1 MMKKLLR
8 LLLVDD
14 EKLILRGLEETYDWE
29 SMGYEVVG
37 TALDGDIALEMLE
50 DTMPDIIITDISM
63 KRVNG
68 LELMEETKRRNPN
81 IEFVVLSAYKDF
93 EYAQE
98 AIRNG
103 ALQYL
108 IKPMPDQELSKV
120 MDEVYDKCMTKKME
134 KESYTSWKKF
144 LLEDKNNFLSI
155 MTKKYLDEGMETEEL
170 EKIYQGLGMKD
181 FLNRKIVVVCA
192 DLEPAYQ
199 IIHQEEYNEKRH
211 VLGRMMKGA
220 LEERF
225 EIQYFTLTDG
235 CQVYILFLKEQANGL
250 LIKNIV
256 WKIEKELMNVCVSSI
271 SNCYNG
277 LREMKQAYHEALEFF
292 EIACEAG
299 ASALTFSENTQ
310 ISNIPRYSIDIEN
323 QLLQAIR
330 SEDEKQ
336 LKKACE
342 RFVYLLPDEEKGK
355 IYLHRLMMRVE
366 ILLVESENMSL
377 GFQKNFENFYS
388 YLPRFQLT
396 KLIDLAYKLLQEII
410 QQKKLNV
417 SKVSETLFQDYIKQA
432 VIYVKEHLAD
442 EELSVSKVAEWVHLN
457 PVYFGRVFK
466 TVYGMSLKKY
476 ILDLRIEKAK
486 ELLTEG
492 NYNITIIGSLVGIPN
507 SSYFTKIFRENTGKL
522 PSDYQKG

>member
-1 MMKKLLR
+1 MEKLLR

-29 SMGYEVVG
+29 SMGYEIVG
-37 TALDGDIALEMLE
+37 TALDGDIALGMLE
-50 DTMPDIIITDISM
+50 EAAPDIIMTDISM

-68 LELMEETKRRNPN
+68 LQLMEETKKRNPD
-81 IEFVVLSAYKDF
+81 IEFVVLSAYRDF

-108 IKPMPDQELSKV
+108 IKPMSDQELSKV
-120 MDEVYDKCMTKKME
+120 MEEVYDKCMAKKQE
-134 KESYTSWKKF
+134 REDYSSWKKL
-144 LLEDKNNFLSI
+144 LLEDKNNFLSV
-155 MTKKYLDEGMETEEL
+155 MTQKYLDEGMREEEL
-170 EKIYQGLGMKD
+170 EKVYTGLGMEE
-181 FLNRKIVVVCA
+181 FLTRKIVVVCA

-199 IIHQEEYNEKRH
+199 MIRQEEYNEKRH
-211 VLGRMMKGA
+211 VLGCMLKSA

-225 EIQYFTLTDG
+225 DIQCFGLMDG
-235 CQVYILFLKEQANGL
+235 CQVYLLFLKEKTDGL
-250 LIKNIV
+250 MIRNIV
-256 WKIEKELMNVCVSSI
+256 WRIEKELMNVCVSSI

-277 LREMKQAYHEALEFF
+277 LEGMKQAYHEALEFF

-299 ASALTFSENTQ
+299 ASALTFSMDVKVPGV
-310 ISNIPRYSIDIEN
+310 PRYSIDIEN

-330 SEDEKQ
+330 SEDGLQ

-342 RFVYLLPDEEKGK
+342 RFVYLLPDEDKGK
-355 IYLHRLMMRVE
+355 VYLHRLMMRVE
-366 ILLVESENMSL
+366 VLLVESENL
-377 GFQKNFENFYS
+377 TQEFQKSFENFYG

-410 QQKKLNV
+410 QQKKQNV
-417 SKVSETLFQDYIKQA
+417 SRTSETMFQDYIKQA
-432 VIYVKEHLAD
+432 VIFVKEHLAD
-442 EELSVSKVAEWVHLN
+442 EQLSVSQVAEWVHLN

-466 TVYGMSLKKY
+466 TVQGMSLKKY
-476 ILDLRIEKAK
+476 IMDLRIERAK

-492 NYNITIIGSLVGIPN
+492 TYNITMIGGMVGIPN

>member
-1 MMKKLLR
+1 MKKMLR

-29 SMGYEVVG
+29 NMGYEIVG

-50 DTMPDIIITDISM
+50 EAEPDIIMTDISM

-68 LELMEETKRRNPN
+68 LQLMEETKKRNPD

-108 IKPMPDQELSKV
+108 IKPMSDEELSKV
-120 MDEVYDKCMTKKME
+120 MDEIYGKCMAKKQE
-134 KESYTSWKKF
+134 KENYSSWKKY
-144 LLEDKNNFLSI
+144 LLEDKNNFLSV
-155 MTKKYLDEGMETEEL
+155 MTKKYLDEGMQTEEL
-170 EKIYQGLGMKD
+170 EKIYRGLGMED

-199 IIHQEEYNEKRH
+199 IIRQEEYNEKRH
-211 VLGRMMKGA
+211 VLGRMMKSA

-225 EIQYFTLTDG
+225 DIQCFGLADG
-235 CQVYILFLKEQANGL
+235 CQVYILFLKEKTDGL

-256 WKIEKELMNVCVSSI
+256 WRIEKELKNVCVSSI

-277 LREMKQAYHEALEFF
+277 LGEMKQAYHEALEFF

-299 ASALTFSENTQ
+299 ASALTFSMDTR
-310 ISNIPRYSIDIEN
+310 IPNIPRYSIDIEN

-330 SEDEKQ
+330 SEDEQQ
-336 LKKACE
+336 LKKVCE

-366 ILLVESENMSL
+366 ILLVESESMSQE
-377 GFQKNFENFYS
+377 FQKSFENFYS
-388 YLPRFQLT
+388 YLSRFQLT

-410 QQKKLNV
+410 QKKKENV
-417 SKVSETLFQDYIKQA
+417 SRTSETLFQDYIKQA
-432 VIYVKEHLAD
+432 AIYVKEHLAD
-442 EELSVSKVAEWVHLN
+442 EQLSVSQVAEWVHLN

-466 TVYGMSLKKY
+466 TVHGISLKKY
-476 ILDLRIEKAK
+476 ILNLRIEKAK
-486 ELLTEG
+486 ELLIEG
-492 NYNITIIGSLVGIPN
+492 NYNITMIGSLVGIPN